1 MSAAVAT
8 QLSIRPLAPAFGSE
22 IGGVDLAAPLDDA
35 SFGRIREAYFERS
48 IIVFHDQRLTPSQQ
62 IAFSR
67 RFGELEIHV
76 LKQYLLPGH
85 PEILVIS
92 NIVEDGKLIGL
103 ADADRVA
110 VWHTDTSYRADPSM
124 GSALYG
130 LEIPHDATGQPVGD
144 TLFASTFLA
153 YDALSSAMK
162 QRLEGLRAIH
172 RMTKGYDGE
181 AAAKSSAN
189 RLKYDESQRR
199 EVADQ
204 AHPIIRTHPVTGRK
218 CIYVNKLCCTGIVG
232 MPDAESGP
240 LLDEIYAHCTE
251 PQFIYRHRWRVGDL
265 LMWDNCSLQHLAV
278 QDYALPQRRRM
289 HRTTIRGTVP
299 F

>member
-1 MSAAVAT
+1 MSAVVAS
-8 QLSIRPLAPAFGSE
+8 QLSIRPLATPFGAE
-22 IGGVDLAAPLDDA
+22 IAGVDLSKPLDDA
-35 SFGRIREAYFERS
+35 TFARIRDAYFERS
-48 IIVFHDQRLTPSQQ
+48 IIVFHDQRLTPAQQ
-62 IAFSR
+62 VAFSR

-76 LKQYLLPGH
+76 LKQYLLPGQ

-92 NIVEDGKLIGL
+92 NIVENGKLIGL

-110 VWHTDTSYRADPSM
+110 VWHTDTSYRSEPSM
-124 GSALYG
+124 GSALHA
-130 LEIPHDATGQPVGD
+130 LEIPHDAAGQPVGD

-153 YDALSSAMK
+153 YDALSPAMK
-162 QRLEGLRAIH
+162 ERLEGLRAIH
-172 RMTKGYDGE
+172 RMTKGYDSDDS
-181 AAAKSSAN
+181 AKSSGG
-189 RLKYDESQRR
+189 RLSYDESQRR
-199 EVADQ
+199 EVSDQ

-232 MPDAESGP
+232 MPDSESGP
-240 LLDEIYAHCTE
+240 LLDEIYAHCTQ

-289 HRTTIRGTVP
+289 HRTTIRGSVP